1 MLRTQS
7 NIRPQPIVLSTL
19 GKEATIRM
27 ATNIEEKTRQEDDG
41 TNIYFEYD
49 EVVFK
54 MPHRD
59 NLQKDIEENFD
70 IYFSYG
76 IQCMEQLETLKS
88 KKSEVQRLVGNSE
101 LPSELQILMLSI
113 VESYEEM
120 MTITLENSLAIAE
133 IYERLE
139 G

>member
-1 MLRTQS
+1 MLKTQS
-7 NIRPQPIVLSTL
+7 NIQPQPIVLSTL
-19 GKEATIRM
+19 GKEVTIRM
-27 ATNIEEKTRQEDDG
+27 ATNIEEKTREEDDG
-41 TNIYFEYD
+41 TNIYFEYN

-76 IQCMEQLETLKS
+76 IQYMEQQEVLKN
-88 KKSEVQRLVGNSE
+88 KKSEVQRLIANSE
-101 LPSELQILMLSI
+101 LPSELQVLMI
-113 VESYEEM
+113 AVVETYEEM
-120 MTITLENSLAIAE
+120 MNVTLENSLAIAE

>member
-1 MLRTQS
+1 MKVQSSEIPEQIWIRKNDGKNIYVKLR
-7 NIRPQPIVLSTL
+7 
-19 GKEATIRM
+19 
-27 ATNIEEKTRQEDDG
+27 TNIEEKTREEDDG
-41 TNIYFEYD
+41 TNIYFEYN

-76 IQCMEQLETLKS
+76 IQYMEQQEVLKN
-88 KKSEVQRLVGNSE
+88 KKSEVQRLIANSE
-101 LPSELQILMLSI
+101 LPSELQVLMI
-113 VESYEEM
+113 AVVETYEEM
-120 MTITLENSLAIAE
+120 MNVTLENSLAIAE

>member
-1 MLRTQS
+1 MLKTQS
-7 NIRPQPIVLSTL
+7 SIKPQPVVITKLDKL
-19 GKEATIRM
+19 ATIRM
-27 ATNIEEKTRQEDDG
+27 ATNIEEKTREEDDG
-41 TNIYFEYD
+41 ANIYFEYD

-76 IQCMEQLETLKS
+76 IQYMEQLEALKS
-88 KKSEVQRLVGNSE
+88 KRSEVQRLVGNSE

-113 VESYEEM
+113 AESYEEM
-120 MTITLENSLAIAE
+120 MVTTLENSLAIAE

>member
-1 MLRTQS
+1 MLKTQS
-7 NIRPQPIVLSTL
+7 NIQPQPIVLSTL
-19 GKEATIRM
+19 GKEVTIRM
-27 ATNIEEKTRQEDDG
+27 ATNIEEKTREEDDG
-41 TNIYFEYD
+41 TNIYFEYN

-76 IQCMEQLETLKS
+76 IQYMEQQEVLKN

-113 VESYEEM
+113 AESYEEM
-120 MTITLENSLAIAE
+120 MVTTLENSLAIAE